1 MSLIVLEDV
10 SLTLG
15 RKTILDGLNLRVA
28 EGDRMGLVGPNGSGK
43 SSLLRLLAGEQVA
56 DGGQITRQNNMQLGY
71 LPQDL
76 SLDHKG
82 TVIDFVMRAARDRS
96 SLERRIDELE
106 HQLQDAANLPEETAL
121 ALATELGDAHELL
134 ARIDEEFG
142 EHAATQILAGLGFST
157 TDLQRSMSE
166 FSGGWRMRA
175 VLASLLFQKPDLL
188 LFDEPTNHL
197 DMPSVAWFG
206 AFLKNYKGA
215 FVLICHDREF
225 LNEQINRMISYEPE
239 GVRTYPGN
247 YERYL
252 KQRAEEEQILINR
265 AKNLEREREKTEQF
279 IRRFRAQA
287 NKAAAVQS
295 RVKALE
301 KMEDVVVYE
310 NRRVMNF
317 RFPPC
322 ARAGNEVL
330 RIDKL
335 AKKYG
340 DLDVFSNVNLRVR
353 RGDKIGIIGVNGAG
367 KTTLLRILAGEVDAS
382 SGEYTFGHNT
392 TVGYYAQHHSD
403 TLHQELTI
411 LDEIK
416 YHADGATL
424 TELRTILGGFLFGED
439 EIDKKVGVLSGGE
452 RARVA
457 LAKLL
462 ISPGNVMLMDE
473 PTNHLDLESSEA
485 LAEALARY
493 DGTLLFVSHNRSFV
507 RKLAGKIWDVRDGR
521 VEVYPGTLDEYMDSE
536 RSKRSGENDAAAP
549 RRLSKGK
556 QATNASGQQAS
567 ERPKESKAERRKR
580 QAEERKQKKQRQ
592 DLERTVS
599 KLEQRIAE
607 LEAQQADANNELERP
622 ETYEDASRRDE
633 LLNSLQ
639 DRQEK
644 LEELTQRWEHAQL
657 ELEGLSSL

>member
-1 MSLIVLEDV
+1 MSLVILEDV

-15 RKTILDGLNLRVA
+15 RKTILDGLNLRIA

-56 DGGQITRQNNMQLGY
+56 DGGQVNRQNNLRLGY

-76 SLDHKG
+76 SLDHPG
-82 TVIDFVMRAARDRS
+82 TVIDFVMRAAQDRS
-96 SLERRIDELE
+96 SLESRIEALEL
-106 HQLQDAANLPEETAL
+106 QLQDAANLPEEQAL
-121 ALATELGDAHELL
+121 TLATELGDAHELL

-142 EHAATQILAGLGFST
+142 EHAATQILAGLGFSDK
-157 TDLQRSMSE
+157 DLKRPMSE
-166 FSGGWRMRA
+166 YSGGWRMRA

-252 KQRAEEEQILINR
+252 KQRAEEQQILINR
-265 AKNLEREREKTEQF
+265 AKNVEREREKAEQF

-287 NKAAAVQS
+287 NKAATVQS
-295 RVKALE
+295 RIKALE
-301 KMEDVVVYE
+301 KMDEVIVYE
-310 NRRVMNF
+310 DRRVMNF

-322 ARAGNEVL
+322 ERAGDEVL
-330 RIDKL
+330 QIKGL
-335 AKKYG
+335 AKCYG

-367 KTTLLRILAGEVDAS
+367 KTTLLRILAGEITAS
-382 SGEYTFGHNT
+382 QGEFDFGHNT

-403 TLHQELTI
+403 TLHKNLTI
-411 LDEIK
+411 LDEVK
-416 YHADGATL
+416 YHADGATI

-507 RKLAGKIWDVRDGR
+507 RKLADKIWDVRDGK

-536 RSKRSGENDAAAP
+536 RSRRTGESTQTGEPP
-549 RRLSKGK
+549 RRLAKGK
-556 QATNASGQQAS
+556 QAEPKKASHQQT
-567 ERPKESKAERRKR
+567 KESKAERRRR
-580 QAEERKQKKQRQ
+580 QAQEREQRKQKQQ
-592 DLERTVS
+592 LEKRV
-599 KLEQRIAE
+599 AE
-607 LEAQQADANNELERP
+607 LEDRIESLEAKQAATNAELERS
-622 ETYEDASRRDE
+622 EVYEDAQKRDA
-633 LLNSLQ
+633 LLTDLQ
-639 DRQEK
+639 NRHEK
-644 LEELTQRWEHAQL
+644 LEELTQRWESAQL
-657 ELEGLSSL
+657 KLESLRG

>member
-15 RKTILDGLNLRVA
+15 RKTIIDGLNMRIA
-28 EGDRMGLVGPNGSGK
+28 EGDRLGLVGPNGSGK
-43 SSLLRLLAGEQVA
+43 SSLLRLLAGEQVP
-56 DGGQITRQNNMQLGY
+56 DGGQITRQNNMRLGY

-76 SLDHKG
+76 SLDHPG
-82 TVIDFVMRAARDRS
+82 TVIDFVMRAAQDRS
-96 SLERRIDELE
+96 SLEKRIQELE
-106 HQLQDAANLPEETAL
+106 VKLQDAAKLPEEQAL

-142 EHAATQILAGLGFST
+142 EHAATQILAGLGFSDK
-157 TDLQRSMSE
+157 DLQRPMSE

-206 AFLKNYKGA
+206 AFLRSYKGA

-252 KQRAEEEQILINR
+252 QQRAEEQQNLINR

-295 RVKALE
+295 RIKALE
-301 KMEDVVVYE
+301 KMDEVIVYE
-310 NRRVMNF
+310 DRRVMNF

-322 ARAGNEVL
+322 ERAGNEVL
-330 RIDKL
+330 QIDNL
-335 AKKYG
+335 AKRYG
-340 DLDVFSNVNLRVR
+340 DLEVFSGVNLRVR

-367 KTTLLRILAGEVDAS
+367 KTTLLRILAGEIEAS
-382 SGEYTFGHNT
+382 GGEYNFGHNT
-392 TVGYYAQHHSD
+392 QVGYYAQHHSD
-403 TLHQELTI
+403 TLHKNLTI
-411 LDEIK
+411 LDEVK

-485 LAEALARY
+485 LAEALSRY

-507 RKLAGKIWDVRDGR
+507 RKLADKIWDVRDGK

-536 RSKRSGENDAAAP
+536 RSKRTGESKSTDAP
-549 RRLSKGK
+549 RRLATGK
-556 QATNASGQQAS
+556 QAASTASKS
-567 ERPKESKAERRKR
+567 ERPKESKQERRRR
-580 QAEERKQKKQRQ
+580 QAEERKQRKERQ
-592 DLERTVS
+592 QLEKSVADLEARIAN
-599 KLEQRIAE
+599 LETEQAEANAE
-607 LEAQQADANNELERP
+607 LELP
-622 ETYEDASRRDE
+622 ETYEDAKRRDE
-633 LLNSLQ
+633 LLAALQ
-639 DRQEK
+639 TRHEK
-644 LEELTQRWEHAQL
+644 LEELTQRWESAQL
-657 ELEGLSSL
+657 KLESLL